1 MARSGRS
8 GTAGKKPVSGRAG
21 RFLVGGPGR
30 RTSLMRISVLGL
42 VPALALGVAI
52 GGFTQIRADEPSIL
66 HAVAADTQFTLSG
79 HGNGHGRGMGQWGA
93 YGYAKNDGWSGE
105 RILSHY
111 YGGTILDSMPPA
123 QMSVRLT
130 AQDNSTLDVYSDAG
144 LVVNGQR
151 TAPGEAAHLTALPGG
166 GAQVVVTSGCG
177 GGVVWEAVTDHPWVD
192 PVDLGPDRP
201 ADQFLKLCN
210 NDAPYRGALGVVLD
224 NGSARTVNLLDMEDY
239 LLGVVPVEAKAEWAD
254 SGGAEALRAQAV
266 AARSYAATEHRSS
279 YADTCDTQD
288 CQVYGGAGK
297 EDPRTTEA
305 VRSTAGAVLS
315 RDGKIVATEF
325 SSSTGGYS
333 SGGEFP
339 AVEDLGDALSPN
351 HDWTVNLTAGQ
362 IADAFDVGE
371 LQSLKILSR
380 NGFGTDGGRVTA
392 VEVVGTDAT
401 VGATGIQFRQ
411 KLGLKSDW
419 FTIGDGAG
427 VVVAPDSESKVPE
440 SNSPSDDPS
449 GTVTETQIEKKYREL
464 GGESGS
470 LGAPAGP
477 EMQLPSEAGTFR
489 VYENGT
495 IIWTK
500 VLGAQV
506 VDANVLREWIPTGG
520 S

>member
-1 MARSGRS
+1 M
-8 GTAGKKPVSGRAG
+8 
-21 RFLVGGPGR
+21 
-30 RTSLMRISVLGL
+30 
-42 VPALALGVAI
+42 
-52 GGFTQIRADEPSIL
+52 
-66 HAVAADTQFTLSG
+66 
-79 HGNGHGRGMGQWGA
+79 
-93 YGYAKNDGWSGE
+93 
-105 RILSHY
+105 
-111 YGGTILDSMPPA
+111 
-123 QMSVRLT
+123 
-130 AQDNSTLDVYSDAG
+130 
-144 LVVNGQR
+144 
-151 TAPGEAAHLTALPGG
+151 
-166 GAQVVVTSGCG
+166 
-177 GGVVWEAVTDHPWVD
+177 
-192 PVDLGPDRP
+192 DLGPDRP

-427 VVVAPDSESKVPE
+427 VVVAPDSESTVPE
-440 SNSPSDDPS
+440 SNSPSGDPS

-464 GGESGS
+464 GGGKRLSRCSCRPGDAVALRSRHFPCLRKRNHHLDKGFGRAGS
-470 LGAPAGP
+470 
-477 EMQLPSEAGTFR
+477 
-489 VYENGT
+489 
-495 IIWTK
+495 
-500 VLGAQV
+500 
-506 VDANVLREWIPTGG
+506 
-520 S
+520 